1 MGTALKRVHCKSDI
15 NATRVT
21 VSSPITPALVE
32 MGRLRMVIR
41 GDGPL
46 VRTLHAHA
54 DGRKGKER
62 IANLDKIKR
71 VHDATE
77 TETAHTNNSHFYCG

>member
-32 MGRLRMVIR
+32 MSRLRMVIR
-41 GDGPL
+41 GDGPP
-46 VRTLHAHA
+46 VAYVTRTRRRKE
-54 DGRKGKER
+54 RKGKDR
-62 IANLDKIKR
+62 
-71 VHDATE
+71 
-77 TETAHTNNSHFYCG
+77 